1 MQPEESS
8 RTANVCPITP
18 PFCLH
23 LREPLEVKFSICV
36 AVQMHVFFE
45 RSQLVHRKRLIVA
58 LSLAAILA
66 PKNTMH
72 SHSSRASE

>member
-36 AVQMHVFFE
+36 AVQMHVIFE
-45 RSQLVHRKRLIVA
+45 RKRLIVA
-58 LSLAAILA
+58 LSLATILA

>member
-36 AVQMHVFFE
+36 AVQMHVFL
-45 RSQLVHRKRLIVA
+45 RGV
-58 LSLAAILA
+58 
-66 PKNTMH
+66 
-72 SHSSRASE
+72 SSSTENG

>member
-36 AVQMHVFFE
+36 AVAAVQMHVFL
-45 RSQLVHRKRLIVA
+45 RGG
-58 LSLAAILA
+58 
-66 PKNTMH
+66 
-72 SHSSRASE
+72 SSSTENG